1 MKLDENRIKSVVRA
15 VLAESSRTSVYHA
28 LIRKIYQVARPWTSH
43 SFGDSDWSN
52 FHAFVKDIEG
62 LEEITDVT
70 YWCENGGYGGHDGQ
84 FSNGMPTYKRYTVHI
99 STVYDAQTGYDGIK
113 GNITCHFCGTVDDPM
128 SRYDMTANFWVN
140 KDRSELNES
149 RDHPPTPGASYPVQ
163 MNQEPGEVIRLIA
176 GKYHLPPEDFNYNR
190 NDRKVYYAPKK
201 RKTVKRQKYSKPDG
215 MSIKDYYSS
224 IVLKV
229 NPKLKAA
236 EELYDDEV
244 WMPVRNAGRY
254 FKGEADY
261 SFYEVSNHARLRIIN
276 LGDAEKSR
284 ILTPYP
290 APTRRAMQF
299 HLMGSD
305 EDGNTMHT
313 CPDVKN
319 IVADAF
325 FDNFDPSTQRVVHKN
340 GDWSN
345 NNVDNLAVI
354 DRGRRVKKQ
363 YNAIDEAV
371 DRVVNRYFR

>member
-1 MKLDENRIKSVVRA
+1 MKLNENRIKSVVRA

-28 LIRKIYQVARPWTSH
+28 LIRKIHQVARPWTSH
-43 SFGDSDWSN
+43 SFGDNDWSN

-62 LEEITDVT
+62 LEEITNVT
-70 YWCENGGYGGHDGQ
+70 YWCENGGYGGHDDQ
-84 FSNGMPTYKRYTVHI
+84 FSNGMPTYKRYIVHI

-113 GNITCHFCGTVDDPM
+113 GNITCHFCGTVDDPT

-140 KDRSELNES
+140 KDKAELDES
-149 RDHPPTPGASYPVQ
+149 RDRPPQ
-163 MNQEPGEVIRLIA
+163 PGEAISILPGKTPSDMVRLYMN
-176 GKYHLPPEDFNYNR
+176 KYHLEKEDFNY
-190 NDRKVYYAPKK
+190 DRYQRKLVYKPRK
-201 RKTVKRQKYSKPDG
+201 RAKQKISKPAD

-229 NPKLKAA
+229 NPKLKAD

-299 HLMGSD
+299 HLMGSG

-363 YNAIDEAV
+363 YNAIDETI
-371 DRVVNRYFR
+371 DRVIRRYFR

>member
-1 MKLDENRIKSVVRA
+1 MKLNENRIKSVVRA

-28 LIRKIYQVARPWTSH
+28 LIRKIHQVAIPWTSH
-43 SFGDSDWSN
+43 SFCDNDWSN
-52 FHAFVKDIEG
+52 FRAFVKDIEG
-62 LEEITDVT
+62 LEEITNVT
-70 YWCENGGYGGHDGQ
+70 YWCENGGYGGHDDQ
-84 FSNGMPTYKRYTVHI
+84 FSNGMPTYKRYIVHI

-113 GNITCHFCGTVDDPM
+113 GNITCHFCGTVDDPT

-140 KDRSELNES
+140 KDKAELDES
-149 RDHPPTPGASYPVQ
+149 RDRPPQ
-163 MNQEPGEVIRLIA
+163 PGETISILPGKTPSDMVRLYMN
-176 GKYHLPPEDFNYNR
+176 KYHLEKADFNY
-190 NDRKVYYAPKK
+190 DRYQRKLVYKPRK
-201 RKTVKRQKYSKPDG
+201 RAKQKISKPAD

-229 NPKLKAA
+229 NPKLKAD

-299 HLMGSD
+299 HLMGSG

-319 IVADAF
+319 SVADAF

-363 YNAIDEAV
+363 YNAIDETI
-371 DRVVNRYFR
+371 DRVIRRYFR